1 MNPTAMTSERNE
13 PEIGLGAP
21 LQWLK
26 LGWADLLRNPG
37 PGLLHGVLLTC
48 FGWLLL
54 WAASDRF
61 WMLAGAFS
69 GFMIV
74 APILTTGLYQISK
87 QCSTGHCVGMSE
99 VLRLWQS
106 LDGRLIVFGLLLG
119 FAATGW
125 VMTSAS
131 MITALSPVPV
141 RNPMDFLK
149 HVVLAEDNW
158 LFEVWLFVGGILAA
172 PMFASSVVAIP
183 MLVDTQAS
191 VRTAVLASWNAVGS
205 YPLVLG
211 LWALIIMSLVGLGML
226 TGLLGL
232 IVVVP
237 LLGHASWHAYCD
249 LTRVA

>member
-13 PEIGLGAP
+13 PEIGLDAP

-37 PGLLHGVLLTC
+37 PGCSHGVLLTC

-249 LTRVA
+249 LMRVA